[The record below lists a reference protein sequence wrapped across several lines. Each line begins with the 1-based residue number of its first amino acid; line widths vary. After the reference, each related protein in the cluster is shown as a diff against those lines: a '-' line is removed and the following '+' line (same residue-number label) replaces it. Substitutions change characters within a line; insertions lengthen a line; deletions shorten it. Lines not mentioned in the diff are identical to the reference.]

1 MKRIWIALVSLAVVI
16 MMGAYWCYYIN
27 QSVDELR
34 RETEQVLQLMDEAP
48 EQAKEPLERISGK
61 WEQKEKTMDYIVLY
75 DHIDEAKT
83 ALSKCRQY
91 YTQQEIHP
99 GPDRTVFIFRYF
111 RRNRREGAAKYRK
124 YIIILAKWKK
134 IW

>member
-61 WEQKEKTMDYIVLY
+61 WEQKEKTMDYIVLH

-91 YTQQEIHP
+91 YTQQE
-99 GPDRTVFIFRYF
+99 
-111 RRNRREGAAKYRK
+111 YRLAQTEL
-124 YIIILAKWKK
+124 YLFSDILEEIAEKEQPS
-134 IW
+134 IENIL